1 MRSIVISICL
11 YACEWC
17 ALTAEL
23 EKRTKAFEMRCFR
36 RLFNIRYNDHVTSQ
50 KVQRKFQA
58 AIGVYDNVVVV
69 VLLFYVH
76 GKHLRS
82 CREGQLT

>member
-1 MRSIVISICL
+1 MKKQHKECICKVLGRSVIFSAF
-11 YACEWC
+11 YADFYLCPKSVVITN
-17 ALTAEL
+17 L
-23 EKRTKAFEMRCFR
+23 KA
-36 RLFNIRYNDHVTSQ
+36 V
-50 KVQRKFQA
+50 
-58 AIGVYDNVVVV
+58 VVVV